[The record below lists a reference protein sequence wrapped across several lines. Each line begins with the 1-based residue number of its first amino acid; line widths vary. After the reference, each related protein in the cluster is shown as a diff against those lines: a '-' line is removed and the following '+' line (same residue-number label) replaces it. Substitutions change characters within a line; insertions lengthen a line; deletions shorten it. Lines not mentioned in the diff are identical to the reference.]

1 MGSLTPSPKTA
12 THRLQVNQLKER
24 CVTRLKFSL
33 TRDNFAETVVL
44 ADRVNHQGLQQAC
57 VNFAMQEE
65 NRSVLQNGEQKML
78 KRIVDDAPDLA
89 VKLMEAFMKQGVPKE
104 AQNG

>member
-1 MGSLTPSPKTA
+1 M
-12 THRLQVNQLKER
+12 QVNQLKER

-65 NRSVLQNGEQKML
+65 NRCAAHHVCLSRSILT
-78 KRIVDDAPDLA
+78 LA
-89 VKLMEAFMKQGVPKE
+89 AGVS
-104 AQNG
+104 AI